1 MWRGSWISCLS
12 HFWSISFSPF
22 YFLPKHCIS
31 CPPQISLPMI
41 FLYLSLPL
49 SFLVL
54 SFSISLTH
62 ILSSSCLFWHFFSL
76 SIFLLSL
83 LLTLSLPSLDL
94 SHTYQGSLTFPL
106 CLTKLYTVNVFL
118 TIDPWPLFSYSIYF
132 RKIVNSFSAPMRCN
146 SSPSCLSVL

>member
-1 MWRGSWISCLS
+1 MTKSGIIISISTSMKGYLNFICLS
-12 HFWSISFSPF
+12 HFLSISFSPF

-31 CPPQISLPMI
+31 CPPQISLSMI
-41 FLYLSLPL
+41 FLSLSLPL

-62 ILSSSCLFWHFFSL
+62 FSKLLPLLTFFSL

-83 LLTLSLPSLDL
+83 LLTLSLPSLYL

-118 TIDPWPLFSYSIYF
+118 TIDP
-132 RKIVNSFSAPMRCN
+132 
-146 SSPSCLSVL
+146 